1 MPSTRP
7 DVLLSVPDQEL
18 LDALQPLPA
27 GVGGIVWDLTD
38 EPRRSR
44 IDLVVTPYMGDAVQR
59 LPAVAAVRPRL
70 VQSQMLGYDGVA
82 ERLPAGTV
90 FANAVGVH
98 ESSTAEL
105 ALALILA
112 SLRGLPA
119 FARQAASGV
128 WPVAFTGTSLADR
141 RVLVLGTG
149 GVGRAVA
156 ERLRPFEVELVRVA
170 RTART
175 DEDGR
180 VHGVDELPELLPE
193 ADVVVLAIPLGP
205 STRGLVDHDF
215 LNRMRDGALL
225 VNVSR
230 GPVVDTEALA
240 SAVRFGGMR
249 AALDVTDPEPLPAG
263 HPLLASRH
271 VLISPHV
278 GGNSTA
284 MRPRIARLVRTQAER
299 LRDGLEPLHVVLR
312 T

>member
-1 MPSTRP
+1 M
-7 DVLLSVPDQEL
+7 DVTLSVPDAAL
-18 LDALQPLPA
+18 LDAVRPLPH
-27 GVGGIVWDLTD
+27 GVRALTWDLRE
-38 EPRRSR
+38 EPPRSR
-44 IDLVVTPYMGDAVQR
+44 IDLVVTPYMSDALKR

-82 ERLPAGTV
+82 DRLPPGIL

-105 ALALILA
+105 ALGLILA
-112 SLRGLPA
+112 SLRGLPT
-119 FARQAASGV
+119 FARQAAGGA
-128 WPVAFTGTSLADR
+128 WPTAFTGTSLADR
-141 RVLVLGTG
+141 TVLVLGTG

-156 ERLRPFEVELVRVA
+156 ARLRPFEVELVRVA

-175 DEDGR
+175 DGDGA
-180 VHGVDELPELLPE
+180 VHAVTELPELLPAAE
-193 ADVVVLAIPLGP
+193 IVVLAIPLGP
-205 STRGLVDHDF
+205 TTRGLVEGDF
-215 LNRMRDGALL
+215 LNRMPDGALL

-230 GPVVDTEALA
+230 GPIVDTEALSA
-240 SAVRFGGMR
+240 AVRFGGVR

-263 HPLLASRH
+263 HPLLTSPQ

-284 MRPRIARLVRTQAER
+284 MLPRIAALVRAQAER
-299 LRDGLEPLHVVLR
+299 MRDGAEPLHVVLR

>member
-1 MPSTRP
+1 MPEL
-7 DVLLSVPDQEL
+7 VVSVPDEDL

-27 GVGGIVWDLTD
+27 GGRGVVWDLLD
-38 EPRRSR
+38 EPPRSR
-44 IDLVVTPYMGDAVQR
+44 IDLVVLPYMGASVR
-59 LPAVAAVRPRL
+59 LLPAVAAVSPRL

-82 ERLPAGTV
+82 ERLPAGMV

-98 ESSTAEL
+98 ESSTGEL

-112 SLRGLPA
+112 SLRGLPT
-119 FARQAASGV
+119 FARQSAQGV
-128 WPVAFTGTSLADR
+128 WPTPFTGTSLADR

-156 ERLRPFEVELVRVA
+156 SRLAPFEVEVVRVA

-175 DEDGR
+175 DDLGA
-180 VHGVDELPELLPE
+180 VHGLDELPHLLPT
-193 ADVVVLAIPLGP
+193 ADVVVLAVPLDA
-205 STRGLVDHDF
+205 STRGLVDERF
-215 LNRMRDGALL
+215 LHAMKDGALL

-230 GPVVDTEALA
+230 GPVVDTDALA
-240 SAVRFGGMR
+240 SAVRFGGLR
-249 AALDVTDPEPLPAG
+249 AALDVTDPEPLPTG
-263 HPLLASRH
+263 HPLLTSPH

-284 MRPRIARLVRTQAER
+284 MRPRVAALVREQVER
-299 LRDGLEPLHVVLR
+299 LRDGREPLHVVLR